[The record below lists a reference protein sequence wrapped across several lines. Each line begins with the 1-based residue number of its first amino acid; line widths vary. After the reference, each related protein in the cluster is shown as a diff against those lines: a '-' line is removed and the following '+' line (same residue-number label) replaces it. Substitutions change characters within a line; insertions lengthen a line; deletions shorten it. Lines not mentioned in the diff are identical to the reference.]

1 MTINHLIRMLLSI
14 FPERSWMFDPIGDT
28 VAGRRSDIDRS
39 LYRMCEGLGDH
50 DCGAR
55 FYCIGNKQLI
65 FHS

>member
-1 MTINHLIRMLLSI
+1 
-14 FPERSWMFDPIGDT
+14 MFDPIGDT

-50 DCGAR
+50 DRGAR